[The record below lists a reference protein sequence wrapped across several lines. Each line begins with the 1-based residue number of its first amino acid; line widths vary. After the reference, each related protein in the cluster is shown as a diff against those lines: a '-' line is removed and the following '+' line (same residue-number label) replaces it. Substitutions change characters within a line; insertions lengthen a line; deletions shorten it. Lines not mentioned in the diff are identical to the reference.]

1 MIFFKQKMSQVETE
15 SQEPVEPTE
24 TQNIPSNREQCKIL
38 YEKEFES
45 KLAFKKKSIIL
56 EKIKYEEFIKE
67 IKAAPLVKP
76 KNTRHRYLIHNFAI
90 LKVDDK
96 EFVIPKKEENE
107 PNPRIFL
114 YKEEMFDK
122 VYDEHCSQGHRGRDL
137 MNKHCATRYAN
148 VTIEIINLILKFCM
162 ECIKKKQ
169 KKYDF

>member
-1 MIFFKQKMSQVETE
+1 M
-15 SQEPVEPTE
+15 
-24 TQNIPSNREQCKIL
+24 
-38 YEKEFES
+38 
-45 KLAFKKKSIIL
+45 IL

-67 IKAAPLVKP
+67 IKTAPLAKP
-76 KNTRHRYLIHNFAI
+76 KNTRHRYLIHNLAI
-90 LKVDDK
+90 LKEDDK

-122 VYDEHCSQGHRGRDL
+122 LYDEHCPQGHRGRDL

-162 ECIKKKQ
+162 ECTKKNRKNTISSVVV
-169 KKYDF
+169 KPIRSSDFLNRVQIDPIDCQSYPDGPYKFILNVQDHF